1 MAANQPSWP
10 RQWLMTDER
19 IGDRLWEAIDRL
31 PFGRGGVVFRH
42 YSLSEE
48 VRLKLGIAIAAATRR
63 RELVLAVAGSA
74 RLAEQLGAALHHNPA
89 DPADLPISLSV
100 HDEAEAARACELGA
114 ELAFVSPVHATRFAP
129 GCLAAWYRPGGCAG
143 AAGWLPGDRTGR
155 NESGEVR
162 RAGTGLSRPVLRICR
177 NRLLA
182 NRLDQNLNAVPT

>member
-19 IGDRLWEAIDRL
+19 IGDRLWEAIDHL

-48 VRLKLGIAIAAATRR
+48 VRLKLGIAIAAAARR

-74 RLAEQLGAALHHNPA
+74 RLAEQLGAALRHNPA
-89 DPADLPISLSV
+89 EPADLPISLSV

-114 ELAFVSPVHATRFAP
+114 ELAFVSPVHATPSHPGCSPLGTGRAAAWARLVGCPAIALGGMNPARFAALEQAYP
-129 GCLAAWYRPGGCAG
+129 SLFYGFAG
-143 AAGWLPGDRTGR
+143 IDCWLTG
-155 NESGEVR
+155 
-162 RAGTGLSRPVLRICR
+162 
-177 NRLLA
+177 
-182 NRLDQNLNAVPT
+182 